1 LAWLGTWANRLKISI
16 SNTVV
21 DATLTDFPV
30 MVKLSTASGIGDVDV
45 SAVFDELA
53 SDANRKKIAVTSSD
67 GTTQL
72 YCEIEKWDDANEEAW
87 LHVKVPSVS
96 SSAATDLYLYYDSA
110 QADNTTYIGDTTDA
124 VTHNVWDSSFKAIY
138 HMAQDPNGDGVSAI
152 KDSTVNA
159 NEGTPFGS
167 MVTADLVDG
176 QVGKG
181 IEFAGSQGINCGTD
195 SSLDLDM
202 AGAYT
207 VSAVVKSTSTTASMH
222 YLLSKIGA
230 SSTLAYFGG
239 QLNRPDE
246 GKIQVWLKSSDGNE
260 IKAYTTSAT
269 VWQNGSFHHLTIK
282 KASGITASTISVVV
296 DGVDIAMTE
305 VENGTFA
312 SNTPSLNHILGGID
326 SQGSVTGNYEGI
338 LDEVRV
344 SDIERSAPWVKAT
357 YHSLWDSLVTFAI
370 AVEVS
375 ATTATLT
382 ITANAASINIPATSA
397 SLTITANA
405 ATVNVDGDVVISA
418 TTATLTIVEYNAT
431 VSLDVEADGTTA
443 TLTAT
448 GQAANIALDLDIQAT
463 TASLTT
469 ATFEAEIPFYRI
481 ITETSQIYDTL
492 KWFWELTPADGGST
506 AAITDVAEADLGLNI
521 SEWLNVEGE
530 LTNNWAG
537 TENVTSTLGLFGQ
550 SMIVQIFN
558 DEVTST
564 AAAVEVV
571 TYLHQMISIA
581 NSTFAAADT
590 SSAGVEFNPTVAESI
605 AVSGLLSAIHTLN
618 LSISESGAIVDTL
631 GFAWM
636 DTVAETFAIVDA
648 PTIQWV
654 AMHILTESIVATDTA
669 VGLFNFTDTVTETLA
684 IAAALTLQQTL
695 QDSIEEILNFGITIR
710 LDDEV
715 WECWVLN
722 TNQFHPSVYSGFD
735 FNSYAVYNNQAFG
748 CREDGIYRLD
758 GTTDNGTTINA
769 GIVLPETDFG
779 TLREKRF
786 RKAYFGISGTSPS
799 IRMETDTANVTY
811 TISSSKANIQRNQK
825 GKDWTLK
832 VSGYDDMDFIELV
845 PIILTR

>member
-1 LAWLGTWANRLKISI
+1 LAVPLIYDFTGTNGDPVSSLYFKPDPVSWYGTTTYDASI
-16 SNTVV
+16 YDNKLRMTMTGVNPSSSDDCVV
-21 DATLTDFPV
+21 DCAIAIRGDFDLRMEFSGVDFP
-30 MVKLSTASGIGDVDV
+30 
-45 SAVFDELA
+45 
-53 SDANRKKIAVTSSD
+53 
-67 GTTQL
+67 
-72 YCEIEKWDDANEEAW
+72 
-87 LHVKVPSVS
+87 
-96 SSAATDLYLYYDSA
+96 
-110 QADNTTYIGDTTDA
+110 
-124 VTHNVWDSSFKAIY
+124 THNWCGAGFWLWFENNDFAICR
-138 HMAQDPNGDGVSAI
+138 PNYNTAAGVS
-152 KDSTVNA
+152 
-159 NEGTPFGS
+159 FW
-167 MVTADLVDG
+167 
-176 QVGKG
+176 
-181 IEFAGSQGINCGTD
+181 
-195 SSLDLDM
+195 
-202 AGAYT
+202 GAY
-207 VSAVVKSTSTTASMH
+207 
-222 YLLSKIGA
+222 
-230 SSTLAYFGG
+230 
-239 QLNRPDE
+239 ND
-246 GKIQVWLKSSDGNE
+246 
-260 IKAYTTSAT
+260 
-269 VWQNGSFHHLTIK
+269 GSFHGGTISRINDYGGIRVIRSGTTVTFYGQDGAGVWTQISQYASATGVPVWPCIEMYDDGSGYPMQIDFDNFQIYSGVISFYIDAAAASLATSTSEAVLNVSTNVAATSPSLTTGTNGVLFGVAVEPPLKTLAVTTYLVNLPEIIPCSVESLTIL
-282 KASGITASTISVVV
+282 ANVADVNLDVSV
-296 DGVDIAMTE
+296 A
-305 VENGTFA
+305 
-312 SNTPSLNHILGGID
+312 
-326 SQGSVTGNYEGI
+326 
-338 LDEVRV
+338 
-344 SDIERSAPWVKAT
+344 
-357 YHSLWDSLVTFAI
+357 
-370 AVEVS
+370 
-375 ATTATLT
+375 
-382 ITANAASINIPATSA
+382 ATSA
-397 SLTITANA
+397 SASVSTNA
-405 ATVNVDGDVVISA
+405 TDVNLDVTVSA
-418 TTATLTIVEYNAT
+418 TS
-431 VSLDVEADGTTA
+431 VS
-443 TLTAT
+443 LTAT
-448 GQAANIALDLDIQAT
+448 PIKSVVPYYKYL
-463 TASLTT
+463 
-469 ATFEAEIPFYRI
+469 
-481 ITETSQIYDTL
+481 TETSQIYDTL

-506 AAITDVAEADLGLNI
+506 AAITDVAEAELGLNI
-521 SEWLNVEGE
+521 SEWLNVDE
-530 LTNNWAG
+530 TVVNNWTG

-550 SMIVQIFN
+550 SMIAQIFN

-590 SSAGVEFNPTVAESI
+590 PSSQVTFNPTVAESI

-618 LSISESGAIVDTL
+618 LVISESGNIVDTL

-636 DTVAETFAIVDA
+636 DAIAETFAIVDA

-779 TLREKRF
+779 SMREKRF

-811 TISSSKANIQRNQK
+811 TITSSKANIQRNQK